1 MSKEACIFV
10 CSHICLRKEVTPC
23 NVFSYLEFF
32 ELFCF
37 LWVLLSFADD
47 GEKILRQNEG
57 DPFPIYAKLFL
68 EVSQKV
74 PKVDM
79 KYPTIVTYL

>member
-1 MSKEACIFV
+1 MPLESCDNHDNFFA
-10 CSHICLRKEVTPC
+10 
-23 NVFSYLEFF
+23 YLEFF